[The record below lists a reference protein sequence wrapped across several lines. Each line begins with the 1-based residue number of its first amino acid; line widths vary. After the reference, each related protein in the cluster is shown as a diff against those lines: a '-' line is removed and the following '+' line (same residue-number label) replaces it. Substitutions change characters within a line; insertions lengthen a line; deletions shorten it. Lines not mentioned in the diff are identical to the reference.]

1 MATESL
7 RWGDA
12 SKGRGVNKGSQGGWI
27 CSFLVGKCSL
37 SQSRAV
43 SESRRLPLGSISVS
57 DVHVSTFKPA
67 GCHHPSLLQTQ
78 GADSQSR
85 PGFGAQ
91 AGVALSPPQGP
102 RLLEAG
108 TPGLDE
114 EADTRVPQG
123 GAFWGQSGHRVKEAL
138 HEVVNSPS

>member
-1 MATESL
+1 MCLTST
-7 RWGDA
+7 RP
-12 SKGRGVNKGSQGGWI
+12 R
-27 CSFLVGKCSL
+27 L
-37 SQSRAV
+37 SQQDAITPPSC
-43 SESRRLPLGSISVS
+43 RLG
-57 DVHVSTFKPA
+57 
-67 GCHHPSLLQTQ
+67 

-85 PGFGAQ
+85 PGFGAW

-108 TPGLDE
+108 TPRSDE

-138 HEVVNSPS
+138 HKVMSSPS

>member
-1 MATESL
+1 MAIGPL
-7 RWGDA
+7 RWEDA
-12 SKGRGVNKGSQGGWI
+12 SKGRGVNKESQGGWI

-43 SESRRLPLGSISVS
+43 SESRCLPLGSVCVS
-57 DVHVSTFKPA
+57 DVHTSTFKLA
-67 GCHHPSLLQTQ
+67 GCHHPFLLWTL
-78 GADSQSR
+78 GVDFQSR

-91 AGVALSPPQGP
+91 AGVSLSSPQGP

-108 TPGLDE
+108 TPRLDE
-114 EADTRVPQG
+114 EADIRVPQG

-138 HEVVNSPS
+138 HKVVSAPS